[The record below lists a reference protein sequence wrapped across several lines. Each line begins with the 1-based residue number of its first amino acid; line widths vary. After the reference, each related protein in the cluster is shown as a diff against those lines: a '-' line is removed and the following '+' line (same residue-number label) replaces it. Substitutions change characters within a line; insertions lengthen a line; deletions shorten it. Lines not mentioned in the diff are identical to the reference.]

1 MIIGVDTSFLLYF
14 FAPPGMVGTPL
25 DDNGVPVTFAK
36 ERVTGLLDE
45 LEKVGA
51 KIVVGTPALSE
62 LMIRS
67 GVEAAQAWATI
78 MRKSAVFK
86 IVPFDEK
93 SAVEVAIMAG
103 HAVKGESSNGDG
115 DGTYAKLKYDRQI
128 VAIAHTE
135 GATVFYSDDRRQRNL
150 ATRLGMA
157 VRGLADC
164 IVPAA
169 ASQTSFAFGSGRDDA
184 K

>member
-1 MIIGVDTSFLLYF
+1 MIVGVDTSFLLYL
-14 FAPPGMVGTPL
+14 FAPPGAVGVPL
-25 DDNGVPVTFAK
+25 DDNKVPVTFPK
-36 ERVTGLLDE
+36 ERVAALLDE

-51 KIVVGTPALSE
+51 KIIVGTPALSE

-67 GVEAAQAWATI
+67 GVEAAQSWVTI

-86 IVPFDEK
+86 IVAFDEK
-93 SAVEVAIMAG
+93 SAVEVAMMAG
-103 HAVKGESSNGDG
+103 HAVQGENRKGAS

-128 VAIAHTE
+128 VAIARTE
-135 GATVFYSDDRRQRNL
+135 GAAVFYSDDHRQRNL
-150 ATRLGMA
+150 ATKLGMT

-164 IVPAA
+164 IVPDAA
-169 ASQTSFAFGSGRDDA
+169 AQTSFVFGAGNGDA